1 MQVRKSMEITYL
13 GHSCFLL
20 NLGGTLVLFDPFIS
34 YNPLA
39 ANINKEEIEADY
51 ILLSHAHQD
60 HTADAEYFAKKNNAS
75 IVAIYEVCEWYKA
88 KGLENVVP
96 MNIGGK
102 VHLPFGT
109 VRMVTAVH
117 SSVLPDGTYGGNPA
131 GFVVETA
138 DKTFY
143 FAGDTALTY
152 DMKIIAEQYHIDF
165 AFLPIGGQLTM
176 DIDDAV
182 MAANW
187 VGAKKIIGMHYDTFP
202 FIQINPIE
210 TLEVARQAGKQLT
223 LMQIGE
229 TIEM

>member
-1 MQVRKSMEITYL
+1 MEITYL

-20 NLGGTLVLFDPFIS
+20 NINGTRVLFDPFIT

-39 ANINKEEIEADY
+39 SQINKEEIEADY

-60 HTADAEYFAKKNNAS
+60 HVADAEYFAKKNNAS
-75 IVAIYEVCEWYKA
+75 VVAIFEICEWYKT
-88 KGLENVVP
+88 KEIEKVVP

-102 VHLPFGT
+102 LKLPFGT
-109 VRMVTAVH
+109 VKMVNAIH

-138 DKTFY
+138 EKTFY

-152 DMKIIAEQYHIDF
+152 DMKIIAEQYQLDF

-176 DIDDAV
+176 DIEDALV
-182 MAANW
+182 AADW
-187 VGAKKIIGMHYDTFP
+187 VGAKRIIGMHYDSFP
-202 FIQINPIE
+202 FIQIDHEAALSAAQKADKELILIPIG
-210 TLEVARQAGKQLT
+210 TA
-223 LMQIGE
+223 IN
-229 TIEM
+229 I

>member
-1 MQVRKSMEITYL
+1 MEVTYL

-20 NLGGTLVLFDPFIS
+20 DIGGTRVLFDPFIS

-39 ANINKEEIEADY
+39 AAIDKDQYEADY

-60 HTADAEYFAKKNNAS
+60 HLADAEYFARKNNAA
-75 IVAIYEVCEWYKA
+75 IVAIYEVCEWYKS
-88 KGLENVVP
+88 KGVEKVVP

-109 VRMVTAVH
+109 VKMVAAIH

-131 GFVVETA
+131 GFVVESA
-138 DKTFY
+138 EKTFY

-152 DMKIIAEQYHIDF
+152 DMKIIAEQYKIDF

-176 DIDDAV
+176 DIDDALV
-182 MAANW
+182 AANW
-187 VGAKKIIGMHYDTFP
+187 VNTKHVIGMHYDTFP
-202 FIQINPIE
+202 FIEIDPVE
-210 TLEVARQAGKQLT
+210 TLELARRAGKELT
-223 LMQIGE
+223 LLQIGE
-229 TIEM
+229 KINL

>member
-1 MQVRKSMEITYL
+1 MDI
-13 GHSCFLL
+13 
-20 NLGGTLVLFDPFIS
+20 GGTRVLFDPFIS

-39 ANINKEEIEADY
+39 GEVNKETIHADF
-51 ILLSHAHQD
+51 ILLTHAHQD
-60 HTADAEYFAKKNNAS
+60 HMADAEYFARKNNAP

-88 KGLENVVP
+88 KGLEEVVH

-109 VRMVTAVH
+109 VKMVTAIH

-131 GFVVETA
+131 GYVVETA
-138 DKTFY
+138 DKVFY

-165 AFLPIGGQLTM
+165 AFLPVGGTLTM
-176 DIDDAV
+176 DIDDALV
-182 MAANW
+182 AANW
-187 VGAKKIIGMHYDTFP
+187 VGTRRIIGMHYDTFP
-202 FIQINPIE
+202 NIE
-210 TLEVARQAGKQLT
+210 IEHIDTLEVARQAGKELT

-229 TIEM
+229 TINI